1 MKLNEKIT
9 NVDYTNNHICLD
21 ANLAV
26 ETGGYYTNANTT
38 NLPIDNSAGYLDV
51 KFHADGNLTQFWTRY
66 RDNQV
71 FIRHC
76 NPVAPSGWKEWQEIG
91 RKSAITLQLTS
102 NQTIRTGYS
111 VIQFNNTDTQIGNGL
126 TVSSTGVIKI
136 GAGISNVK
144 VSFYLNLSNSANP
157 QVPIVHILKN
167 GSNLQQSGASI
178 VGTTNSNFPLTIA
191 NYLVEVEEND
201 LISIE
206 IAGNSANITIRTG
219 SFMTV
224 ESI

>member
-1 MKLNEKIT
+1 MAQITYADKVFLNQNSQVADINKVNDSDLNQIKSVVNQNDT
-9 NVDYTNNHICLD
+9 NVGDLTNL
-21 ANLAV
+21 
-26 ETGGYYTNANTT
+26 NTT
-38 NLPIDNSAGYLDV
+38 DKSSVVNAINEVNSS
-51 KFHADGNLTQFWTRY
+51 N
-66 RDNQV
+66 
-71 FIRHC
+71 
-76 NPVAPSGWKEWQEIG
+76 
-91 RKSAITLQLTS
+91 AITLQLTS
-102 NQTIRTGYS
+102 NQTVGTGYS

-144 VSFYLNLSNSANP
+144 VSYYLNLANSANP

-178 VGTTNSNFPLTIA
+178 VGTTSSNFPLTVS
-191 NYLVEVEEND
+191 NYIVEVSEND

-206 IAGNSANITIRTG
+206 IAGNGNNVTIRNG

>member
-1 MKLNEKIT
+1 MKVKSNFMGNDTKIK
-9 NVDYTNNHICLD
+9 
-21 ANLAV
+21 
-26 ETGGYYTNANTT
+26 ANTIAM
-38 NLPIDNSAGYLDV
+38 IDNNKGIPLDEYL
-51 KFHADGNLTQFWTRY
+51 GNLSDLNTI
-66 RDNQV
+66 DKSSVVNS
-71 FIRHC
+71 I
-76 NPVAPSGWKEWQEIG
+76 NEINN
-91 RKSAITLQLTS
+91 KSAITLQLTS
-102 NQTIRTGYS
+102 NQTIGIGYS

-126 TVSSTGVIKI
+126 TVSSTGVVKI
-136 GAGISNVK
+136 GSGISAIK

-191 NYLVEVEEND
+191 NYIVEVAEND

-206 IAGNSANITIRTG
+206 IAGNSANVTIRNG
-219 SFMTV
+219 SIMTV